1 MVRMSLDNMLE
12 SEEAEDLG
20 YAVKVGSRLRSIRK
34 QKRLS
39 LQDVEATSE
48 QEFKASVLGAYERGE
63 RAISVPRLQRLARF
77 YAVPVDQLLPRE
89 DEVGPDS
96 VIDLDTGT
104 VSRGHDES
112 KVIIDLHRLKSM
124 ESGDAQLLTRYLG
137 YIQVQRGDFNGRMLT
152 VRRDDLR
159 AIACL
164 LDVNPDVAR
173 AKLDELGLRFT
184 PST

>member
-1 MVRMSLDNMLE
+1 MSLDNMLE

-20 YAVKVGSRLRSIRK
+20 YAVKVGSRLRAIRK

-39 LQDVEATSE
+39 LQDVEASSD

-89 DEVGPDS
+89 DEVGPDA

-104 VSRGHDES
+104 VSRGPDDS
-112 KVIIDLHRLKSM
+112 KVIIDLHRLQSM
-124 ESGDAQLLTRYLG
+124 DSGDAQLLTRYLG

-164 LDVNPDVAR
+164 LDVNPDLAR

-184 PST
+184 PTT